1 MTNAAAELE
10 SLEGEIRLCTRCDL
24 HTVANKAVPG
34 EGPADAEVMLVG
46 EAPGFNEDKQG
57 RPFVGAAGRF
67 LEELLGAAGLK
78 REEVYITNVVKHRPP
93 NNRDPLPNELAAC
106 LPWLERQIEI
116 INPRFIVTLGRFSLG
131 TFFPGSMISKV
142 HGEVRE
148 KDGRFFFAMYH
159 PAAALHQEKLR
170 QTLLEDA
177 GKLGEFLREKAKPT
191 GQADKPETANG
202 AGEDDSPEQLSFF

>member
-1 MTNAAAELE
+1 MANARAELE
-10 SLEGEIRLCTRCDL
+10 TLEEEIRVCTRCDL
-24 HTVANKAVPG
+24 HAVANKAVPG
-34 EGPADAEVMLVG
+34 EGPADARVMLVG

-67 LEELLGAAGLK
+67 LEELLGEAGLK

-116 INPRFIVTLGRFSLG
+116 INPRYIVTLGRFSLG

-148 KDGRFFFAMYH
+148 KDGRVFFAMYH

-170 QTLLEDA
+170 QTLLDDA
-177 GKLGEFLREKAKPT
+177 RKLGTFLRENPDSRTAEEAP
-191 GQADKPETANG
+191 QA
-202 AGEDDSPEQLSFF
+202 AGDDEPPEQLSFF